1 MDIKIG
7 SMYYADLSPVTGSE
21 VGGCR
26 AVKVVAK
33 RGDLVQIIPLAWN
46 ESVGNAEFDEFQR
59 RAIDTSRIRHEIKGG
74 YIKV

>member
-1 MDIKIG
+1 MEIKIG
-7 SMYYADLSPVTGSE
+7 SIYYANLSPVAGSE
-21 VGGCR
+21 VGGLR

-33 RGDLVQIIPLAWN
+33 RGDLVQIIPLTWN
-46 ESVGNAEFDEFQR
+46 DPARNAEFDEFQR